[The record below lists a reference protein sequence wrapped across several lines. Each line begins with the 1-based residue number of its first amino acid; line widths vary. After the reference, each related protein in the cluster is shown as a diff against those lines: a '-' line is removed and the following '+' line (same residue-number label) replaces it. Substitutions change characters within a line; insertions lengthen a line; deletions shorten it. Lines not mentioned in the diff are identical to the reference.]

1 MQDEVLAHRLGL
13 IPLKVDPALFEYKT
27 SELTALV
34 SDHVM
39 FPLLIMSAVL
49 LIRGLCLPLCL

>member
-34 SDHVM
+34 PDHVM
-39 FPLLIMSAVL
+39 LALHTTAHNVSCCA
-49 LIRGLCLPLCL
+49 R